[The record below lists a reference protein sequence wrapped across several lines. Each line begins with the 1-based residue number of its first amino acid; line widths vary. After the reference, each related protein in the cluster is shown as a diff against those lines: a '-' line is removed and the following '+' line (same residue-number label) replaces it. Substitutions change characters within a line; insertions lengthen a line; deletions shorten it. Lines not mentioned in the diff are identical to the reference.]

1 MFSFLGF
8 VYHSG
13 KCDQRQILI
22 DLFFENLVQNE
33 SLGFVYYESSAELGD
48 GIEKIGMF
56 VA

>member
-13 KCDQRQILI
+13 KCDRRQILI
-22 DLFFENLVQNE
+22 GLFFENLVRNE
-33 SLGFVYYESSAELGD
+33 SLGFVYFESSAELSD

-56 VA
+56 VV